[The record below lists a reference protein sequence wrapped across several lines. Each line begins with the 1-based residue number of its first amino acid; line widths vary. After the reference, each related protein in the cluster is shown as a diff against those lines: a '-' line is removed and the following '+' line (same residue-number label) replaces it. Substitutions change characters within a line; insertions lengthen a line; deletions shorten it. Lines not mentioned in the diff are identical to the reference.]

1 MNVLTVRRY
10 LIRLSVFSFP
20 PSWIWAFRVRSHS
33 QCQWCPPS
41 KDHFFALNGQN
52 NLWGCFH
59 KRKRMFCTIKAS
71 WDWCTTHIWAEEHW
85 SKKHFSPAQ
94 LEVWVRVCRESSGHV
109 VFQSSLSEYIWTAIC
124 HCVTCM
130 VGMAWLPVV
139 CEKCSFLLTEERMK
153 QKRFFSHVAE
163 SMGSSVQEVSRSCG
177 VSQFQFFFCH
187 PPLPDLSH
195 PPFMCFSERLRWF
208 WCERNT

>member
-33 QCQWCPPS
+33 QFQWCPPS

-94 LEVWVRVCRESSGHV
+94 LEVWVRVCRETSGHV
-109 VFQSSLSEYIWTAIC
+109 VFQSSLVFELLSAIVWPAWSGW
-124 HCVTCM
+124 HGSQLCVRSVVFC
-130 VGMAWLPVV
+130 WLR
-139 CEKCSFLLTEERMK
+139 KERSRK
-153 QKRFFSHVAE
+153 GFSHTRPRVWVQVCRR
-163 SMGSSVQEVSRSCG
+163 SPGHVVFHSSG
-177 VSQFQFFFCH
+177 FFFAIHHLTCPTH
-187 PPLPDLSH
+187 PSCVFLKG
-195 PPFMCFSERLRWF
+195 
-208 WCERNT
+208 

>member
-10 LIRLSVFSFP
+10 LIRLRVFSFP

-33 QCQWCPPS
+33 QSQWCPPS

-59 KRKRMFCTIKAS
+59 KRKRMFCRIKAS
-71 WDWCTTHIWAEEHW
+71 GDWCTTHVWAEEW
-85 SKKHFSPAQ
+85 
-94 LEVWVRVCRESSGHV
+94 
-109 VFQSSLSEYIWTAIC
+109 
-124 HCVTCM
+124 
-130 VGMAWLPVV
+130 
-139 CEKCSFLLTEERMK
+139 MK
-153 QKRFFSHVAE
+153 PKTFFSRTTW
-163 SMGSSVQEVSRSCG
+163 SMGSSVQGVFRSWG
-177 VSQFQFFFCH
+177 VSELTKYELLSAIVWPAWSEWHGSQLCVRSVVFCWLRKEWSRKGFSHRWPRVWVQVCRRSPGHVVFHSSSFFFCH